1 MAVENA
7 KWEQT
12 AREWIETVGGFKLG
26 SDSLQHEL
34 KNGIALCNFI
44 NALQPGSVQ
53 KVSKLPGP
61 FNQMENIKAF
71 LDAVEKYGLAEE
83 DTFVTVDLF
92 EGRNMKQVIRTIY
105 AIGRKAQKKNAP
117 YPPLGPRESKE
128 NRRDFTKEQLEA
140 GKHVVAMRF

>member
-7 KWEQT
+7 EWEQT

-71 LDAVEKYGLAEE
+71 LDAVEKYGLAKE

-92 EGRNMKQVIRTIY
+92 EGRNMKQ
-105 AIGRKAQKKNAP
+105 AQEKNAP